1 VIYKRTKILADG
13 TIKEYQ
19 HWWYRFKRDG
29 VQIQVNTKQGNRRT
43 AEELEGVHRTRLA
56 RGEAGLH
63 DSRDVPT
70 LKGFKDRFL
79 NSLKTRPKAA
89 QFYKGRLDQA
99 LRFAPLANARLDRID
114 PALIEKFVQ
123 HRHGAGKSVATI
135 NRDLATLRRALRLA
149 QEWKIINRVP
159 RVRLLPGEKVR
170 EFVLRRDAEAA
181 YLVACPQPLKD
192 VATLILDTGL
202 RLGEVL
208 ALEWSD
214 VRLEPGAGKKLGY
227 VQIKKGKTKNA
238 RRAVSL
244 TPRASD
250 LLRAITRVNHLVFPG
265 GDIDKPYVN
274 TSLAHLHATVRSKMG
289 LPKEF
294 VIHSLRHTFLTRL
307 GEAGV
312 DAFTIM
318 RIAGHSSI
326 TVSQRYVH
334 PSDSAMEAAFEK
346 VYPVGT
352 PSVAVAAESP
362 QSVD

>member
-1 VIYKRTKILADG
+1 MIYKRTKTLADD
-13 TIKEYQ
+13 TVKEYP

-43 AEELEGVHRTRLA
+43 AEQLEAAHRTRLA
-56 RGEAGLH
+56 KGEAGLH

-70 LKGFKDRFL
+70 LKGFKDRFIKA
-79 NSLKTRPKAA
+79 LKARPKAA
-89 QFYKGRLDQA
+89 QFYQGRLEQM
-99 LRFAPLANARLDRID
+99 LKFAPLANARLDRIE
-114 PALIEKFVQ
+114 PALIERYVQ
-123 HRHGAGKSVATI
+123 DRLPGRSVATV

-149 QEWKIINRVP
+149 QEWKVINRVP

-170 EFVLRRDAEAA
+170 EFVLRREDEAA
-181 YLVACPQPLKD
+181 YLAACPQPLKD

-202 RLGEVL
+202 RLGEAL

-214 VRLEPGAGKKLGY
+214 VHLEPGAGKKLGF
-227 VQIKKGKTKNA
+227 VQIRKGKTKNA
-238 RRAVSL
+238 KRAVSL
-244 TPRASD
+244 TARASD
-250 LLRAITRVNHLVFPG
+250 LLKAITRVNHLVFPG
-265 GDIDKPYVN
+265 GEIDKPYVN
-274 TSLAHLHATVRSKMG
+274 TSLAHLHATVRSNMN
-289 LPKEF
+289 LPAEF

-334 PSDSAMEAAFEK
+334 PSDSAMEAAFER

-362 QSVD
+362 QGVD